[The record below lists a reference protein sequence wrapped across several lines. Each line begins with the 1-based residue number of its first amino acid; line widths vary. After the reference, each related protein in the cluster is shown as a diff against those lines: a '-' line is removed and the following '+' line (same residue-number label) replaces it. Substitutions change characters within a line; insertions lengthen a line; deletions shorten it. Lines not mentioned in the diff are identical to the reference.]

1 MVVARRAS
9 ELEVGALSVLLAE
22 AFLDD
27 AMLTWTFPR
36 DRVRERIRRNFEVLD
51 RLAAARG
58 WLWTVEDNAAVALW
72 VPPGSAEEYEEVMA
86 ELGPEVAELTDDGG
100 ERFDSFWG
108 WVEHHRPS
116 EPHWYLDH
124 LAVDRARR
132 GQGLGGLLVQHGQ
145 DLAERDGSGAFLV
158 TSRPSNVAFYE
169 RRGFA
174 IAHED
179 DAPDGGPHLWF
190 LRWKPSIA
198 RRPQGG

>member
-9 ELEVGALSVLLAE
+9 ELDVEALSVLLAD
-22 AFLDD
+22 AFVDD
-27 AMLTWTFPR
+27 AMLTWTFPP
-36 DRVRERIRRNFEVLD
+36 DRVHERIRRNFEVLD

-72 VPPGSAEEYEEVMA
+72 VPPGTAAEYEEVMA
-86 ELGPEVAELTDDGG
+86 ELGPEVATLTDDGG
-100 ERFDSFWG
+100 ARFDSFWG

-132 GQGLGGLLVQHGQ
+132 GRGLGVHLVQHGL
-145 DLAERDGSGAFLV
+145 DRAVEDGTGAFLV

-169 RRGFA
+169 RREFV
-174 IAHED
+174 IAEED

-190 LRWKPSIA
+190 LRWEPETLAS
-198 RRPQGG
+198 RWRT